1 MLEARLKEL
10 CRLAPDRNDL
20 EVAVLADPLDQVR
33 LDVDRDLVVQQMNQ
47 QSRMIQDIRS
57 ALDKLRHHT
66 YGICEQC
73 DQPIAQQRL
82 DAIPW
87 ARLCV
92 KCQSQSEAPARE
104 ALTLRHA
111 A

>member
-1 MLEARLKEL
+1 
-10 CRLAPDRNDL
+10 
-20 EVAVLADPLDQVR
+20 
-33 LDVDRDLVVQQMNQ
+33 MNQ
-47 QSRMIQDIRS
+47 QSRMIQDIRL

-73 DQPIAQQRL
+73 DQPIAEERL

-104 ALTLRHA
+104 AVTLRYA